1 MVNRCGCCTGTQAV
15 TPLTTANRPGLSA
28 LVYRAGTHFTF
39 FETMKARLSNL
50 ALQIAASD
58 PGPAAG
64 AKLFPLQNLRIRE
77 VSDPAIALLDSWA
90 IVADV
95 LTFYQ
100 ERIAN
105 EGYLRTAT
113 ERRSILELARLIG
126 YELRPGVA
134 SSVYLAYTLDD
145 NSEPLEIPAGAR
157 SQSVPGPGELPQ
169 SFEISD
175 PLPARK
181 EWNNLKPRM
190 TRPQNITEE
199 NAQFLTTIYFEGTA
213 TNLKLND
220 PLLFVFERANRTVL
234 RKVASVEPQF
244 PENRT
249 KVTLQL
255 VFGLEEFRKAV
266 SELIAR
272 YQDPTVFC
280 VVQDELAGEVVR
292 LLRVLTEA
300 LTEDTVAKIVNKI
313 SETVFLPLVAQ
324 AESADKAGNAEAQK
338 WIEQLLSDLTVYLR
352 ALRDAKGKKGPE
364 PGTRAGVK
372 HVTAF
377 ESFINLAK
385 PLSRRASLQ
394 PDNSARLDRNVAAV
408 FDTTKDLLPQMVT
421 AFNPRLDRTAYR
433 AWAKATVTS
442 SSPVTVYAM
451 RATALLFG
459 NNTPRRIIEI
469 EKDTGKIKK
478 TGEWPLIRFF
488 PTNGAGH
495 DPIPLEKE
503 EFIDLEGSNEK
514 ILPDSWIVI
523 DKTQVDRVT
532 DLKQTNFDRGKV
544 SDILIAKV
552 DAVSPKLSR
561 ADYGMTGQITRVRL
575 GQQWLVHKK
584 PFHDFDSE
592 LTPEFDE
599 IEFQLIRRTLIYAQ
613 SESLTLA
620 EEPIGEDICGD
631 RIELG
636 YLYDGLI
643 SGRWLIVAGDRAD
656 VSTTSGVRASELV
669 MLNDIE
675 QNYDKFLPGDK
686 VHSTIIL
693 ANSLAYTY
701 KRHTVTIYGNVV
713 RATHGETRN
722 EVLGA
727 GDASKALQE
736 FTLKQPPLTYV
747 SAPTIEG
754 IASTLHVYVNE
765 VEWHET
771 NSLAGLAPVD
781 RNFITLTDDD
791 AKTNVVFGN
800 GREGARLPTG
810 LENVRAVYRN
820 GIGKAGNVQAGQISL
835 LTTRPLG
842 VKEVINPLRASG
854 GADKE
859 SRDQGRRNAPLAV
872 MSLDRLVSTQ
882 DYADFARTFAGI
894 GKASAVR
901 LSDGHRRLVHLTI
914 AGADDIPID
923 ERSDLYRNLRQ
934 SFGRF
939 GDPFQAVQIDVR
951 ELVALVI
958 SANVCL
964 LPDYQWEAVE
974 PKIRAALLSRFSFD
988 ERQLGQPVFLSE
1000 VISAAQQVEG
1010 VAYVD
1015 VDLLDGVSETDVTN
1029 PSALSKKF
1037 ELPSNQ
1043 TGTTTEV
1050 ARPRQHI
1057 RVGMAQTAAMDPD
1070 RAKLTPDKAIFPAQ
1084 LAILLPGVPDTLILN
1099 LVKEVRQ

>member
-1 MVNRCGCCTGTQAV
+1 MANRCSCCTGTQAA
-15 TPLTTANRPGLSA
+15 TPLTTANRPGLNA

-50 ALQIAASD
+50 ELKITDFDQQASPLASD
-58 PGPAAG
+58 P
-64 AKLFPLQNLRIRE
+64 FPLHNLKTRD
-77 VSDPAIALLDSWA
+77 VSDPAIALLDAWA
-90 IVADV
+90 IVGDV

-113 ERRSILELARLIG
+113 ERRSISELARLIG

-134 SSVYLAYTLDD
+134 ASVYLAYTLDD
-145 NSEPLEIPAGAR
+145 NSEPLEISAGAR

-190 TRPQNITEE
+190 TRPQNITEK
-199 NAQFLTTIYFEGTA
+199 NAQFITTIYFEGTA

-220 PLLFVFERANRTVL
+220 PLLFVFEQANSTIL
-234 RKVASVEPQF
+234 RKIASVEPQF

-255 VFGLEEFRKAV
+255 TFGLEAFRQAV
-266 SELIAR
+266 SELIAK
-272 YQDPTVFC
+272 YKNPATFC
-280 VVQDELAGEVVR
+280 VAQDELASEVLR
-292 LLRVLTEA
+292 LLNVLSEA
-300 LTEDTVAKIVNKI
+300 LTEDTVPEI
-313 SETVFLPLVAQ
+313 SKTVFSPLLVQ
-324 AESADKAGNAEAQK
+324 VENADKAGNAEAQK
-338 WIEQLLSDLTVYLR
+338 WIEQLLSDLTLYLR
-352 ALRDAKGKKGPE
+352 ALRNAKGKRGPE
-364 PGTRAGVK
+364 PGTRAGIK
-372 HVTAF
+372 QVTAF
-377 ESFINLAK
+377 ESFINLAR
-385 PLSRRASLQ
+385 PLLRRASIQ
-394 PDNSARLDRNVAAV
+394 PDNSARLDRNVKAV

-421 AFNPRLDRTAYR
+421 AFNPRLDANTYR
-433 AWAKATVTS
+433 AWAKATVTPP
-442 SSPVTVYAM
+442 SPVTVYAM

-459 NNTPRRIIEI
+459 NNAPRRIIVI
-469 EKDTGKIKK
+469 NKDTGKIEK
-478 TGEWPLIRFF
+478 TGEWPLVTFMEI
-488 PTNGAGH
+488 
-495 DPIPLEKE
+495 
-503 EFIDLEGSNEK
+503 IDGPNKGVPVEDKAVVDLDGSNEK
-514 ILPDSWIVI
+514 ILPDSWVVV
-523 DKTQVDRVT
+523 DKSQVPEVDP
-532 DLKQTNFDRGKV
+532 KKTNFERRKV
-544 SDILIAKV
+544 PDILITKV
-552 DAVSPKLSR
+552 ETVTPKMSR
-561 ADYGMTGQITRVRL
+561 AGYGLTSQITRIQL
-575 GQQWLVHKK
+575 TEPWLEYKENRVDFTDK
-584 PFHDFDSE
+584 PE
-592 LTPEFDE
+592 EE
-599 IEFQLIRRTLIYAQ
+599 VEFQLIRRTIVYAQ
-613 SESLTLA
+613 SESLTLS

-636 YLYDGLI
+636 YLLDGLK
-643 SGRWLIVAGDRAD
+643 SGRWFIVSGERAD
-656 VSTTSGVRASELV
+656 VPGTSGVRASELV
-669 MLNDIE
+669 MLVDVE
-675 QNYDKFLPGDK
+675 QNYDKLLPGDK
-686 VHSTIIL
+686 VHSTLIL

-701 KRHTVTIYGNVV
+701 KRDTVIIYGNVV
-713 RATHGETRN
+713 KATHGETRN

-747 SAPTIEG
+747 SAPTIKG

-771 NSLAGLAPVD
+771 ASLAGLAPAD
-781 RNFITLTDDD
+781 HKFITLTDDE
-791 AKTNVVFGN
+791 AKTKVIFGN

-810 LENVRAVYRN
+810 LENVKAVYRN

-894 GKASAVR
+894 GKASAAR

-923 ERSDLYRNLRQ
+923 ERSDLYQNLRQ

-958 SANVCL
+958 SANVRL
-964 LPDYQWEAVE
+964 LPDYQWESVE
-974 PKIRAALLSRFSFD
+974 PKVRRALLSRFSFD
-988 ERQLGQPVFLSE
+988 ERELGQPVFLSE
-1000 VISAAQQVEG
+1000 VISTVQQVKG

-1029 PSALSKKF
+1029 PSTLSKKL
-1037 ELPSNQ
+1037 EPPPDQ
-1043 TGTTTEV
+1043 TGTTGQV
-1050 ARPRQHI
+1050 VQPRQHI
-1057 RVGMAQTAAMDPD
+1057 RLGLAQTAAMDPE
-1070 RAKLTPDKAIFPAQ
+1070 RAKLTPDKSIFPAQ

-1099 LVKEVRQ
+1099 LVKEVQ